1 MYFSFKNISKKIKDN
16 LILSNIN
23 FKINLN
29 GKVQAFV
36 GPNGAGKSTLMKIIS
51 KIILPTDGVISNYD
65 IYKNCDVFFVPT
77 GTEGMIGRLTLKENL
92 EYFAALKGV
101 DLECALVKL
110 KNYNK
115 VLQVDDLVEK
125 RFINMSTGQKKMS
138 VLLMSVSL
146 DSQIIILDEPSNGLD
161 LESKEKLI
169 NLIKVISVDRSK
181 KIIISSHDFDF
192 LSSLVD
198 EYIFMNNGRIA
209 GKINSKISLR
219 PLINFYDGMIDE

>member
-1 MYFSFKNISKKIKDN
+1 
-16 LILSNIN
+16 
-23 FKINLN
+23 
-29 GKVQAFV
+29 
-36 GPNGAGKSTLMKIIS
+36 
-51 KIILPTDGVISNYD
+51 
-65 IYKNCDVFFVPT
+65 
-77 GTEGMIGRLTLKENL
+77 
-92 EYFAALKGV
+92 
-101 DLECALVKL
+101 
-110 KNYNK
+110 
-115 VLQVDDLVEK
+115 
-125 RFINMSTGQKKMS
+125 MS